1 MGEVYR
7 ARDTRLDRLVAIKVL
22 APELAAAS
30 SFRERFDRE
39 ARTIAALSHPN
50 ICTLHDVGRQEDVDF
65 LVMEYLDGETLAAR
79 LARQASSSASAGRRG
94 ALTLEETL
102 RIGTELADALTAAH
116 RAGVVHRDLKPGNVI
131 LTKRG
136 AKVLDFGLAKLSA
149 SVAGAHAQSET
160 STRPLTG
167 IGALVGTLPY
177 MAPEQLEGRPV
188 DARTDIFA
196 LGSILYEMATG
207 RRPFS
212 GESQAS
218 LIAAILERDPA
229 PISQIDALAPA
240 GLDRLVRKCLAKDPE
255 SRWQSASDV
264 ADELRWIAS
273 GSGTTGASTAIAA
286 PGHRRSR
293 SSLLWP
299 AAIAVLLLA
308 AIGVGIVWLVG
319 RRGAIPPRETRHSQV
334 SFDGNVLGTALS
346 PDGRTVAYSATRGVD
361 DVRVFVRDLAAGH
374 SLEIWKGRA
383 VQQLAWLPDGS
394 RLAIAGDGAD
404 RGISIVPRLGGEP
417 RMLRVTAP
425 FLSVSRD
432 GSELLLAAFSERG
445 FRIVSIEG
453 EVRAQ
458 SKLPLQA
465 IYQVEW
471 AGAERVAALGV
482 DAEREWGVWTTSR
495 SGQDA
500 QRIYVSSDELLGM
513 CVSPATGSLYVIRY
527 RDQSA
532 DLLRLST
539 SRRAGEPP
547 EVLLTG
553 LSVFETGFSIANNC
567 SVSADGE
574 RLVYRRGVQRA
585 NLWRLDLDRPNA
597 VAVALTQ
604 GTSLLGLP
612 AVSPDGRWIAAARG
626 TSATAQI
633 VKVPAAGGEPTT
645 ITEGSNPVWS
655 PDGQRL
661 AFVANRDSQAR
672 VWYGDGD
679 GQAAR
684 EIAGSSVGNQHLTWL
699 PDGRLAWPV
708 AGARN
713 YRIRDLDTGREED
726 LLRDESSGWLI
737 RVRFTPQ
744 GDRVAAYWNRP
755 KDGRGLWTLTWPGR
769 EARFLAADLWPV
781 GWSADGQWI
790 YAHKHGDGVMLRVS
804 PLTGKAERVGAFPGT
819 TQEGGC
825 DLTAD
830 RRSMVCALLERQ
842 SDAWLV
848 EQFDPDVRR

>member
-240 GLDRLVRKCLAKDPE
+240 GLDRLVRKCLAKDRE

-383 VQQLAWLPDGS
+383 SSSS
-394 RLAIAGDGAD
+394 RGCPTA
-404 RGISIVPRLGGEP
+404 RGWRSQA
-417 RMLRVTAP
+417 TA
-425 FLSVSRD
+425 RT
-432 GSELLLAAFSERG
+432 AA
-445 FRIVSIEG
+445 
-453 EVRAQ
+453 
-458 SKLPLQA
+458 
-465 IYQVEW
+465 
-471 AGAERVAALGV
+471 
-482 DAEREWGVWTTSR
+482 SR
-495 SGQDA
+495 SFPDSA
-500 QRIYVSSDELLGM
+500 A
-513 CVSPATGSLYVIRY
+513 SPACYASRHRSCRY
-527 RDQSA
+527 RAMVPSCCW
-532 DLLRLST
+532 
-539 SRRAGEPP
+539 PP
-547 EVLLTG
+547 
-553 LSVFETGFSIANNC
+553 F
-567 SVSADGE
+567 
-574 RLVYRRGVQRA
+574 
-585 NLWRLDLDRPNA
+585 PNA
-597 VAVALTQ
+597 DSASYRSKAKC
-604 GTSLLGLP
+604 
-612 AVSPDGRWIAAARG
+612 GRSR
-626 TSATAQI
+626 SC
-633 VKVPAAGGEPTT
+633 PCRR
-645 ITEGSNPVWS
+645 S
-655 PDGQRL
+655 
-661 AFVANRDSQAR
+661 
-672 VWYGDGD
+672 
-679 GQAAR
+679 
-684 EIAGSSVGNQHLTWL
+684 
-699 PDGRLAWPV
+699 
-708 AGARN
+708 
-713 YRIRDLDTGREED
+713 IR
-726 LLRDESSGWLI
+726 SSGPAPNAW
-737 RVRFTPQ
+737 
-744 GDRVAAYWNRP
+744 
-755 KDGRGLWTLTWPGR
+755 
-769 EARFLAADLWPV
+769 
-781 GWSADGQWI
+781 
-790 YAHKHGDGVMLRVS
+790 
-804 PLTGKAERVGAFPGT
+804 
-819 TQEGGC
+819 
-825 DLTAD
+825 
-830 RRSMVCALLERQ
+830 RRSA
-842 SDAWLV
+842 
-848 EQFDPDVRR
+848 